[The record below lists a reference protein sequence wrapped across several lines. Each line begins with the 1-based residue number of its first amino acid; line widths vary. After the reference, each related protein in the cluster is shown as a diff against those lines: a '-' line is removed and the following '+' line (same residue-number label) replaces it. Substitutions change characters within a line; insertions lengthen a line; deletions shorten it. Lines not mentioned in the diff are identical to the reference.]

1 MKKQL
6 ANQLLNI
13 FWTGLCFTPLVWYWY
28 KQGLNIWW
36 YIFSAIAILVAF
48 LPKKNIEKLDF
59 FKYRKQYEKWGVK
72 FIHRFVQDGHWAN
85 QFKKGSRV
93 IKDVRQAKQY
103 LTTIA
108 MYERFHWMCFV
119 FFLLSSI
126 HAFIQGVIYLGCL
139 MFLAN
144 IPYNVA
150 SLLLQQYNR
159 LRIIKFASN
168 NYLIEK
174 NNL

>member
-6 ANQLLNI
+6 ANQILNI
-13 FWTGLCFTPLVWYWY
+13 FWTGLCFTPVVWYWY
-28 KQGLNIWW
+28 KQGLDIWC
-36 YIFSAIAILVAF
+36 YMFLVIVVLVAF
-48 LPKKNIEKLDF
+48 LPKKVIENLDF
-59 FKYRKQYEKWGVK
+59 FQHRRQYEKWGVK
-72 FIHRFVQDGHWAN
+72 FIQRFAQDGRWAS
-85 QFKKGSRV
+85 QFNKSSRV
-93 IKDVRQAKQY
+93 IKDVRQATQY

-126 HAFIQGVIYLGCL
+126 HAFTQGIILLGFL

-150 SLLLQQYNR
+150 SLLLQQYNK
-159 LRIIKFASN
+159 LRIMKFA
-168 NYLIEK
+168 K
-174 NNL
+174 Q